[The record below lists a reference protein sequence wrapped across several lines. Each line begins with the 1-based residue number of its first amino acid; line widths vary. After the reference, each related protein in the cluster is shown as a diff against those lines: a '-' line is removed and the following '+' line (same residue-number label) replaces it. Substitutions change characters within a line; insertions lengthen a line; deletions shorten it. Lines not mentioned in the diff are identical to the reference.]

1 MSILDGIVDG
11 SFFINLDKRADRCKD
26 FTEEITRMGIQS
38 ERFPAI
44 EHTTGIVGCGYSHLS
59 VLKMAKTRGY
69 KSVLIFED
77 DFEFIVDKPQL
88 INIVQNIQTEI
99 PNYDVLM
106 MGYALL
112 KATPYSENFQKVS
125 EAQTASA
132 YLVNSKIY
140 DELITLYEEAI
151 PMLEK
156 TGKHWIYAN
165 DQIWK
170 AMQPKKEWFATN
182 LRVGKQRPGFSDI
195 SNAFV
200 NYHGQ

>member
-11 SFFINLDKRADRCKD
+11 SFFINLDKRTDRLKD
-26 FTEEITRMGIQS
+26 FTEEMNRMDIQS

-44 EHTTGIVGCGYSHLS
+44 AHVSGTVGCGYSHLS
-59 VLKMAKTRGY
+59 VLKMAKERGY

-77 DFEFIVDKPQL
+77 DFEFTVDKSVFM
-88 INIVQNIQTEI
+88 NIMEKIQTEI

-106 MGYALL
+106 IGYAIF
-112 KATPYSENFQKVS
+112 KALPHSENFQKVL

-132 YLVNSKIY
+132 YLVSSKIY
-140 DELITLYEEAI
+140 DELISLYEDAI
-151 PMLEK
+151 PKLET

-182 LRVGKQRPGFSDI
+182 LRVGRQRPGFSDI

-200 NYHGQ
+200 NYDGQ

>member
-11 SFFINLDKRADRCKD
+11 SFFINLDKRTDRLKD

-44 EHTTGIVGCGYSHLS
+44 THASGTVGCGYSHLS
-59 VLKMAKTRGY
+59 VLKMAKERGY

-77 DFEFIVDKPQL
+77 DFEFIVDKSVFT
-88 INIVQNIQTEI
+88 NIVQKIQVEI

-112 KATPYSENFQKVS
+112 KATPHSENFQKVL

-132 YLVNSKIY
+132 YLVNSKMY
-140 DELITLYEEAI
+140 DELISLYEDAI

-170 AMQPKKEWFATN
+170 GMQPKKEWFATCV
-182 LRVGKQRPGFSDI
+182 RIGKQRPGFSDI